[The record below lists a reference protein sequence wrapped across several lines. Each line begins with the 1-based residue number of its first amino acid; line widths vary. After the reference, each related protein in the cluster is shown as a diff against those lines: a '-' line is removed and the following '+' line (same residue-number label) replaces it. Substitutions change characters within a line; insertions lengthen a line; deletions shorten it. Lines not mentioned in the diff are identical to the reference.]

1 MNKINFKNTDVV
13 ILAGGKGTRIKK
25 FLKNYPKPMLKF
37 NNKNFLVYLIN
48 QISKY
53 NFRKIFLLTRYKSE
67 IIERK
72 FKNKIINFI
81 KIECIKEKKPMGT
94 GGALNLIKSK
104 TNNFILLNGDTI
116 FDINYLKFLN
126 FIKKNSLGKIA
137 LLNNL
142 TKKNKKLSSLDLK
155 NGIVKYKKHGTLMN
169 GGVYFFKKK
178 ILNYVPNNNCSL
190 EEDVLPSLINK
201 KKISGQK
208 FNNFFLDIG
217 TRETLKNAKTKLK
230 KNHYK
235 PAVFLDRDGVINDD
249 LGYVYKIKNF
259 KFRKGVIKGL
269 RYLQKKNYYIFIVTN
284 QAGIGKKIFKESDYF
299 KLHNYLKNFLA
310 NKNIFFNDVLHSPYH
325 PKAKLKKYKKNS
337 KMRKPNNLMI
347 KKIFRNWDIDRKKS
361 FMIGDKKSDFL
372 AAKKSKINF
381 HYAGANFF
389 QQIKKIVN

>member
-178 ILNYVPNNNCSL
+178 Y
-190 EEDVLPSLINK
+190 
-201 KKISGQK
+201 
-208 FNNFFLDIG
+208 
-217 TRETLKNAKTKLK
+217 
-230 KNHYK
+230 
-235 PAVFLDRDGVINDD
+235 
-249 LGYVYKIKNF
+249 
-259 KFRKGVIKGL
+259 
-269 RYLQKKNYYIFIVTN
+269 
-284 QAGIGKKIFKESDYF
+284 
-299 KLHNYLKNFLA
+299 
-310 NKNIFFNDVLHSPYH
+310 
-325 PKAKLKKYKKNS
+325 
-337 KMRKPNNLMI
+337 
-347 KKIFRNWDIDRKKS
+347 
-361 FMIGDKKSDFL
+361 
-372 AAKKSKINF
+372 
-381 HYAGANFF
+381 
-389 QQIKKIVN
+389 